1 MAKIAILGFGTVGSG
16 VYEVLC
22 RNAAG
27 VSRRAGEPVEVKY
40 ILDPK
45 DFSAHPAAQL
55 FIKNFD
61 TILEDPEVKV
71 VVETIGGTRFAYPY
85 VKACLE
91 SGRSVCTSNK
101 EMVATYGAEL
111 LALAK
116 AHNCAFLFEA
126 SVGGG
131 TPIITPMHQCLAANV
146 ITEVEGIV
154 NGTTNFM
161 LTKMVR
167 ENLGF
172 DEALKIAQELG
183 YAETKDPGDDVDG
196 RDACRKIAILSSLV
210 CGHQIYPQN
219 IPTRG
224 IRDIT
229 AGDVAAAEKL
239 GCVIKLI
246 AWMKRGED
254 GSVAA
259 GVEPCLV
266 PKVNQLA
273 GVDDVFNAVLV
284 KGDML
289 GDVVFY
295 GKGAGKLPTASAV
308 VADVVDALK
317 NGSKVHDSLFWQP
330 AEPVEGMLTDPAPA
344 AYYVRVEG
352 IAPAVAEAIY
362 GKGHVVDEHFDGCC
376 LLRGQRRRQ
385 GSGRSGPEGG
395 GRGRQREAGAPP
407 SARGS
412 LSGRG
417 EGTAMKI
424 KVSVP
429 ATSANI
435 GSGFDALGLAVTL
448 YNTVTF
454 EESDHLDISAADGT
468 RIPRGESNLVYR
480 SAKGLFDKVGKTMPP
495 LKLVQTNAIPMARG
509 LGSSSACII
518 AGLLGANRML
528 GDVLNTQEL
537 LTLATSIEG
546 HPDNVAP
553 ALLGGLTS
561 SVFEDG
567 VVYSVKRDVDES
579 LCFAAIV
586 PDYKLLTEA
595 ARAALPKEVTHKDA
609 VYNLSRAALIPAAFC
624 EGRHDL
630 LAIATEDKLHQPYR
644 MPLMPGSKEVFDMA
658 RLCGAKAVYVS
669 GAGSTV
675 MAVAEKASAEK
686 FYSKLEKGLELLEG
700 LDGCEAFTLLRLDA
714 DNTGATVE

>member
-45 DFSAHPAAQL
+45 DFSDHQAAKL

-61 TILEDPEVKV
+61 AILEDPEVKV

-210 CGHQIYPQN
+210 CG
-219 IPTRG
+219 
-224 IRDIT
+224 
-229 AGDVAAAEKL
+229 
-239 GCVIKLI
+239 IKLI

-266 PKVNQLA
+266 PKANQLA

-317 NGSKVHDSLFWQP
+317 NGVKVHDSLFWQP

-362 GKGHVVDEHFDGCC
+362 GKGYVVEEHFDGC
-376 LLRGQRRRQ
+376 
-385 GSGRSGPEGG
+385 SYFVDS
-395 GRGRQREAGAPP
+395 
-407 SARGS
+407 
-412 LSGRG
+412 
-417 EGTAMKI
+417 
-424 KVSVP
+424 
-429 ATSANI
+429 
-435 GSGFDALGLAVTL
+435 
-448 YNTVTF
+448 
-454 EESDHLDISAADGT
+454 ADGK
-468 RIPRGESNLVYR
+468 
-480 SAKGLFDKVGKTMPP
+480 A
-495 LKLVQTNAIPMARG
+495 
-509 LGSSSACII
+509 
-518 AGLLGANRML
+518 
-528 GDVLNTQEL
+528 
-537 LTLATSIEG
+537 LA
-546 HPDNVAP
+546 
-553 ALLGGLTS
+553 
-561 SVFEDG
+561 
-567 VVYSVKRDVDES
+567 
-579 LCFAAIV
+579 
-586 PDYKLLTEA
+586 EA
-595 ARAALPKEVTHKDA
+595 ARKVEAMGGSVKLVLRRLPEDA
-609 VYNLSRAALIPAAFC
+609 
-624 EGRHDL
+624 
-630 LAIATEDKLHQPYR
+630 
-644 MPLMPGSKEVFDMA
+644 
-658 RLCGAKAVYVS
+658 
-669 GAGSTV
+669 
-675 MAVAEKASAEK
+675 
-686 FYSKLEKGLELLEG
+686 
-700 LDGCEAFTLLRLDA
+700 
-714 DNTGATVE
+714 

>member
-45 DFSAHPAAQL
+45 DFSAHPAANL

-61 TILEDPEVKV
+61 TILEDPEIRV

-229 AGDVAAAEKL
+229 VADVAAAERL
-239 GCVIKLI
+239 DCVIKLI
-246 AWMKRGED
+246 AWMKRGDD

-266 PKVNQLA
+266 PKSQPAGRCGRCVQRRAGQGRYAGRRGVLRQGRGQAAHRQRRGGRCGGCPQERLQGPRQPVLA
-273 GVDDVFNAVLV
+273 AC
-284 KGDML
+284 
-289 GDVVFY
+289 
-295 GKGAGKLPTASAV
+295 GAGGG
-308 VADVVDALK
+308 DAHRP
-317 NGSKVHDSLFWQP
+317 GSRRILCACS
-330 AEPVEGMLTDPAPA
+330 G
-344 AYYVRVEG
+344 R
-352 IAPAVAEAIY
+352 
-362 GKGHVVDEHFDGCC
+362 CSR
-376 LLRGQRRRQ
+376 RGGSHLRQ
-385 GSGRSGPEGG
+385 GPCGG
-395 GRGRQREAGAPP
+395 
-407 SARGS
+407 
-412 LSGRG
+412 
-417 EGTAMKI
+417 
-424 KVSVP
+424 
-429 ATSANI
+429 
-435 GSGFDALGLAVTL
+435 
-448 YNTVTF
+448 
-454 EESDHLDISAADGT
+454 
-468 RIPRGESNLVYR
+468 
-480 SAKGLFDKVGKTMPP
+480 
-495 LKLVQTNAIPMARG
+495 
-509 LGSSSACII
+509 
-518 AGLLGANRML
+518 
-528 GDVLNTQEL
+528 
-537 LTLATSIEG
+537 
-546 HPDNVAP
+546 
-553 ALLGGLTS
+553 
-561 SVFEDG
+561 
-567 VVYSVKRDVDES
+567 
-579 LCFAAIV
+579 
-586 PDYKLLTEA
+586 
-595 ARAALPKEVTHKDA
+595 
-609 VYNLSRAALIPAAFC
+609 
-624 EGRHDL
+624 
-630 LAIATEDKLHQPYR
+630 
-644 MPLMPGSKEVFDMA
+644 
-658 RLCGAKAVYVS
+658 
-669 GAGSTV
+669 
-675 MAVAEKASAEK
+675 
-686 FYSKLEKGLELLEG
+686 
-700 LDGCEAFTLLRLDA
+700 
-714 DNTGATVE
+714 